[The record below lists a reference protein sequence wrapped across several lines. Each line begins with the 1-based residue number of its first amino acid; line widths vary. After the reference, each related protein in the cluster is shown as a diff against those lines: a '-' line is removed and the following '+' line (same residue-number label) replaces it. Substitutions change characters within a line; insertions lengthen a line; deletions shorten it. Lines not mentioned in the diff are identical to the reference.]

1 MAMTSTMTVNMRM
14 TIYDDD
20 IDEDDID
27 VNNDKNVDEKDNFG
41 DDVEN
46 VGIKN

>member
-1 MAMTSTMTVNMRM
+1 MTVNMGM
-14 TIYDDD
+14 TIYD
-20 IDEDDID
+20 DEDDID